1 MAAPLSMLRAG
12 LTGGIAS
19 GKTTVAAFLVEMGAF
34 VVDADEVT
42 RMVMSPGGSAFE
54 RVVRRFGNGILTAEG
69 QVDRAKLAQR
79 VFGDRVE
86 REALNAIVHP
96 EVRAEAARRF
106 ALCAE
111 SGDAQIGV
119 LDAALLVETGYY
131 RELDRLIVLRCSVE
145 TQQRRLEHRERIS
158 TAAARE
164 RITAQAPLEQKL
176 AVADYVIDTD
186 VSLDETRRQAEE
198 VYAALIRDHR
208 ELYGAEEPAEG

>member
-1 MAAPLSMLRAG
+1 MALPSPMLRAG

-19 GKTTVAAFLVEMGAF
+19 GKSTVAGFLEEMGAF

-42 RMVMSPGGSAFE
+42 RLVTSPGGSAHE
-54 RVVRRFGNGILTAEG
+54 RVVRRFGADVLAPGG
-69 QVDRAKLAQR
+69 QIDRKKLARR
-79 VFGDRVE
+79 VFGDRIE

-106 ALCAE
+106 TLRAE
-111 SGDAQIGV
+111 QGDARVGI

-145 TQQRRLEHRERIS
+145 TQQLRLEQRDQMPVGAARDRIS
-158 TAAARE
+158 
-164 RITAQAPLEQKL
+164 AQAPLEQKL

-186 VSLDETRRQAEE
+186 VSLEETRLQVEQ
-198 VYAALIRDHR
+198 VYAALLADHR
-208 ELYGAEEPAEG
+208 RLYGTQEPSGS